1 MNPIRSVVAVLGGF
15 VLFAVLSQVMVRT
28 LLASIVGN
36 VATYMEVAPALL
48 AVAVAV
54 QGLAGVLA
62 GYMTARI
69 ASALEKGH
77 GAVLAGLFA
86 VLSIWSFAV
95 TPEAAQQVPR
105 WMQVATI
112 VVVAAAM
119 FAGAAVRAR
128 AASFHTESAGDH
140 VRPGER
146 S

>member
-15 VLFAVLSQVMVRT
+15 VLFAILSQVMVRT
-28 LLASIVGN
+28 LIASLAGD
-36 VATYMEVAPALL
+36 VASYMTVAPPLL
-48 AVAVAV
+48 ALAVVA
-54 QGLAGVLA
+54 QGFAGLLA

-69 ASALEKGH
+69 ASAHQRQH

-86 VLSIWSFAV
+86 LLSIWSFAV

-119 FAGAAVRAR
+119 FAGGAVRGR
-128 AASFHTESAGDH
+128 AASVDTESAAAA
-140 VRPGER
+140 RPGER